1 MPEPQFFDLTTD
13 ATPRWDRHFLQ
24 AALLQATMSKD
35 PSTQVG
41 AVIVGPDR
49 RIRATGFNGFPRGIA
64 DTPQRLNDRDTKLG
78 LVVHAELNAL
88 LSAAAG
94 GPPVGGCR
102 MYVAALGAGRTGGIP
117 PCSRCAAHLIQGG
130 ITEVVTWEHVV
141 PERYTQ
147 DAEAALAVLEEGGV
161 AYRAVEMD
169 SQSARF
175 IVDICSSASINA
187 TYITESL
194 AIANAT
200 ARRV

>member
-1 MPEPQFFDLTTD
+1 MAEPQFFDLTTD
-13 ATPRWDRHFLQ
+13 AAPRWDRHFLQ

-49 RIRATGFNGFPRGIA
+49 RIRATGFNGFPRGIE

-102 MYVAALGAGRTGGIP
+102 MYVAAMGAERTGGIP

-130 ITEVVTWEHVV
+130 IIEVVTWEHVV
-141 PERYTQ
+141 PDRYTQ
-147 DAEAALAVLEEGGV
+147 DAETALATLAEGGV
-161 AYRAVEMD
+161 SYRTLAMD
-169 SQSARF
+169 SQSARM
-175 IVDICSSASINA
+175 VAGMRSRASTNT